1 MVAGRSGG
9 HASKLALSRPFKG
22 FRLPKRRSKLQKSKI
37 ELKVTKN
44 GFRLEA
50 FDWENP
56 LKNACALVF
65 SGRRLTQRHG
75 GFREFA
81 RSFPGTFQK
90 LPEAAKLP
98 KSGSKRLPAR
108 IWPKTGRFPIV
119 PEGGFNC
126 GPEAAKLPKFG
137 SKRLPARI
145 NCQNLAW
152 LGQDLLKLAVLAL
165 SPGRQPCSSGW
176 HQKGRFPK
184 TQV

>member
-50 FDWENP
+50 FDWENLS

-65 SGRRLTQRHG
+65 SGRRALDTA
-75 GFREFA
+75 A
-81 RSFPGTFQK
+81 RRFPGVCQE
-90 LPEAAKLP
+90 LSRSVPEASRSRQIAKIWP
-98 KSGSKRLPAR
+98 QKAPGQD
-108 IWPKTGRFPIV
+108 WPKTGRFPIV

-126 GPEAAKLPKFG
+126 GPKPANCQNWLQKLPARIWPKNGRFTIVEGAFNCGPEAAKLPKFG
-137 SKRLPARI
+137 SKRLT
-145 NCQNLAW
+145 QN
-152 LGQDLLKLAVLAL
+152 GPISQ
-165 SPGRQPCSSGW
+165 
-176 HQKGRFPK
+176 
-184 TQV
+184 